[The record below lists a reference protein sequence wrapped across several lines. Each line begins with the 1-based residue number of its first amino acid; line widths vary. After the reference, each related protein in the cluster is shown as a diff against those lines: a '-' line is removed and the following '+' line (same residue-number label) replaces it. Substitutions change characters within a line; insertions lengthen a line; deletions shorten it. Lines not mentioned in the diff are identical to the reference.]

1 MATKR
6 TKTEEPKL
14 TLDNPE
20 VDEEFEDIREEVNET
35 AEKLDKDEE
44 IRRLKAEL
52 EKTKAMIPI
61 AVGSEKEAVRK
72 LTEQAAAEGT
82 DPWTVTVKIRVPR
95 RPEKEDPWYWV
106 NINGRS
112 AQIPANDKMQ
122 EMKLPFAEVL
132 LSQLKAEDDLR
143 DYLDNVQ
150 VYDPVTNPHPV
161 ER

>member
-6 TKTEEPKL
+6 AKTEEPKL

-20 VDEEFEDIREEVNET
+20 KDEEFEEIRDEVEET
-35 AEKLDKDEE
+35 AEKLNKDAE
-44 IRRLKAEL
+44 IERLKAEL
-52 EKTKAMIPI
+52 KKAKSLIPI
-61 AVGSEKEAVRK
+61 AVGSEKEMVRK
-72 LTEQAAAEGT
+72 LTEEAAADGT
-82 DPWTVTVKIRVPR
+82 DPWTVMVEIRVPR

-106 NINGRS
+106 CINGRS
-112 AQIPANDKMQ
+112 AQIPANDKIQ
-122 EMKLPFAEVL
+122 KMKLPFAEVL

-143 DYLDNVQ
+143 DFLDNVQ